1 MKKAFTM
8 LELIF
13 VIVVIG
19 ILSSVAL
26 PKFAGAGNSAYMAK
40 AKNTLAIVRSAIS
53 TERQRRILAGMAGS
67 DITALNMG
75 ADGKAGSNVFDH
87 FSKAG
92 SEKSGKPVIDTP
104 ISKCLGKGAVACWQ
118 VGKNNKDY
126 TYVFPDGSGNAKFI
140 LRDNRLDCKDN
151 AGAAECAKISN

>member
-67 DITALNMG
+67 NITALNKTDTNG
-75 ADGKAGSNVFDH
+75 TSANVFDH
-87 FSKAG
+87 FDAAG
-92 SEKSGKPVIDTP
+92 GVSKPVIDTP
-104 ISKCLGKGAVACWQ
+104 ISQCINGGVACWQ
-118 VGKNNKDY
+118 VNGNTY
-126 TYVFPDGSGNAKFI
+126 TYVFPDGNGKKAQFTLAN
-140 LRDNRLDCKDN
+140 NRLDCSGD
-151 AGAAECAKISN
+151 AAECAKISN